1 MIRSSA
7 VSSLARA
14 AEAALLV
21 GLGVAAAVAAFGV
34 TGCSK
39 DEKKSAAPGPEP
51 ATSPTA
57 DKASDKTSADN
68 PGAPASSQLEGQ
80 VSIIAWPGYIERGE
94 TDKNY
99 DWVTPFEKDTGC
111 KVNVK
116 TAATSDEMVALMG
129 QGGYDLVT
137 ASGDASLRL
146 VAGKRVQ
153 PVDLS
158 RIPAYATV
166 DDRLK
171 NAPWYTVDGKAYGVP
186 YQWGP
191 NVLLYNTKVF
201 KEPPTSWSVLFEEQ
215 KLGDGKS
222 NKGRVQAYDGPIYV
236 ADAAL
241 YLMKKRPELGITDP
255 YELDEKQYAAVLD
268 VLRAQKKLV
277 HRYWHDATVQMSDV
291 KNDGVVATSS
301 WGYMVNALIA
311 EKQPVAST
319 IPSEGSTGWADTTM
333 LHVDAQN
340 VNCAY
345 KWMEWSLNP
354 KVQIALSEWF
364 GSVPVVPDA
373 CKETPPGKVDAC
385 KVNGF
390 DRFEQVHF
398 WRTPTGQCS
407 KGACVPYSKWVTDYV
422 AVMGGR

>member
-1 MIRSSA
+1 MIRSMAFS
-7 VSSLARA
+7 
-14 AEAALLV
+14 V
-21 GLGVAAAVAAFGV
+21 GLGVAVSVAISF
-34 TGCSK
+34 TMGCSK
-39 DEKKSAAPGPEP
+39 EESKAEAPKPAPAAAPAASAA
-51 ATSPTA
+51 ATEKPSA
-57 DKASDKTSADN
+57 DKAS
-68 PGAPASSQLEGQ
+68 GPASAQLEGQ

-158 RIPAYATV
+158 RVPSFSTV

-171 NAPWYTVDGKAYGVP
+171 NAPWYSVDGKAYGVP

-191 NVLLYNTKVF
+191 NVLMYNTKVF
-201 KEPPTSWSVLFEEQ
+201 KEPPTSWAVVFEEQ

-255 YELDEKQYAAVLD
+255 YELDEKQYAAALEL
-268 VLRAQKKLV
+268 LRAQKKLV
-277 HRYWHDATVQMSDV
+277 HRYWHDATVQMSDF

-301 WGYMVNALIA
+301 WGYMVNALAA

-319 IPSEGSTGWADTTM
+319 IPAEGSTGWADTTM
-333 LHVDAQN
+333 LHVDAKN

-354 KVQIALSEWF
+354 KLQIALSEWF
-364 GSVPVVPDA
+364 GSVPVVPAA
-373 CKETPPGKVDAC
+373 CKEAAPGKTDAC
-385 KVNGF
+385 QVNGF
-390 DRFEQVHF
+390 DRFDKVHF

>member
-1 MIRSSA
+1 MIRSIA
-7 VSSLARA
+7 FV
-14 AEAALLV
+14 V
-21 GLGVAAAVAAFGV
+21 GLGVLVSLSS
-34 TGCSK
+34 GCSK
-39 DEKKSAAPGPEP
+39 SEAPKP
-51 ATSPTA
+51 
-57 DKASDKTSADN
+57 
-68 PGAPASSQLEGQ
+68 APASPPAAEPPSVEKASSPPATELEGQ
-80 VSIIAWPGYIERGE
+80 LSIIAWPGYIERGE

-116 TAATSDEMVALMG
+116 TAATSDEMVALMS

-146 VAGKRVQ
+146 VASKRVQ
-153 PVDLS
+153 PVELA
-158 RIPAYATV
+158 RIPAYGAV
-166 DDRLK
+166 DERLK

-191 NVLLYNTKVF
+191 NVLMYNTKVF
-201 KEPPTSWSVLFEEQ
+201 KEAPTSWSVVFEEQ

-241 YLMKKRPELGITDP
+241 YLMKKRPELGISDP
-255 YELDEKQYAAVLD
+255 YELDDKQYAAVLEA
-268 VLRAQKKLV
+268 LRAQKKLA
-277 HRYWHDATVQMSDV
+277 HRYWHDATVQMSDF

-301 WGYMVNALIA
+301 WGYMVNALAA

-333 LHVDAQN
+333 LHANAKN

-345 KWMEWSLNP
+345 KWLEWSLNP
-354 KVQIALSEWF
+354 KLQIALAEWF
-364 GSVPVVPDA
+364 GSVPVVPAA
-373 CKETPPGKVDAC
+373 CKEPAPGKTDAC

-390 DRFEQVHF
+390 DRFDQVHF
-398 WRTPTGQCS
+398 WRTPTGNCS
-407 KGACVPYSKWVTDYV
+407 KGACVPYSKWVSDYV
-422 AVMGGR
+422 AIMGGR